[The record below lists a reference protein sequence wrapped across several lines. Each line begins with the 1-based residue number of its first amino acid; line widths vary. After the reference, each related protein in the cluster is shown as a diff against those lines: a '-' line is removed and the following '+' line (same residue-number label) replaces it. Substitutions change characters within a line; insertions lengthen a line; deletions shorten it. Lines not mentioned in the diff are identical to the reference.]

1 VTPEYQYVW
10 LLWASAFLVPWAL
23 LYFLWPALRPH
34 MVRVSAA
41 TSLLGATEP
50 IFVPEYW
57 NPPSLFDLAQRTGF
71 DVESF
76 IFCFAIGGIA
86 AVLYSALARRQP
98 GAIPAGERS
107 SARHRLHAL
116 ALMTPYIAFPLL
128 YALSWNPI
136 YPGIVA
142 LAIGAVSTVACRPEL
157 GRKTLLGGLLF
168 LALYALFAALLVVF
182 APGYVEQVWNLA
194 DLSGVVLAGIPL
206 EELAFGFAVG
216 MYWSGLYEH
225 FSWRAIDARPATTF
239 VPHRGHHG

>member
-1 VTPEYQYVW
+1 MKYHYVW
-10 LLWASAFLVPWAL
+10 LLWSSAFLVPWAL
-23 LYFLWPALRPH
+23 LYFLWPALRAH
-34 MVRVSAA
+34 MLRVSAA
-41 TSLLGATEP
+41 TSLLGVTEP

-57 NPPSLFDLAQRTGF
+57 DPPSLFDLAQRTGF
-71 DVESF
+71 DIESF

-86 AVLYSALARRQP
+86 SVLYSALVRRQP
-98 GAIPAGERS
+98 AAVAAEERS

-116 ALMTPYIAFPLL
+116 ALMTPYVAFPLL

-168 LALYALFAALLVVF
+168 LVLYAVFMVLLVVF
-182 APGYVEQVWNLA
+182 TPGYIERVWNLG
-194 DLSGVVLAGIPL
+194 DLSGVLIAGIPL
-206 EELAFGFAVG
+206 EELAFGFAFG

-225 FSWRAIDARPATTF
+225 FSWRAIGARTPSTLLSQ
-239 VPHRGHHG
+239 RGHHG

>member
-1 VTPEYQYVW
+1 MTPGYQYVW
-10 LLWASAFLVPWAL
+10 LLWSSAFLVPWAL
-23 LYFLWPALRPH
+23 LYFLWPALRGH
-34 MVRVSAA
+34 MLRVSAA
-41 TSLLGATEP
+41 TSLLGVTEP

-71 DVESF
+71 DIESF
-76 IFCFAIGGIA
+76 VFCLAIGGIA

-98 GAIPAGERS
+98 AAVAAAERS

-116 ALMTPYIAFPLL
+116 ALMTPYLAFPLL

-142 LAIGAVSTVACRPEL
+142 LAIGAASTVACRPEL

-168 LALYALFAALLVVF
+168 LALYAAFMVLLVVF
-182 APGYVEQVWNLA
+182 TPGYIERVWNLG
-194 DLSGVVLAGIPL
+194 DLSGVLIAGIPL
-206 EELAFGFAVG
+206 EELAFGFAFG

-225 FSWRAIDARPATTF
+225 FSWRAIDARAASTL
-239 VPHRGHHG
+239 VPQRGHHG